1 MLITSSDVISLII
14 SWQRVGCDPFEFIS
28 KELFEEFEYYE
39 LRQFDWQSDFIKWDS
54 VKGYGT
60 NYKNRIDKKVK
71 NKNERYKY
79 YKVYEKDIPP
89 VILNDEGY
97 PLDGYHRLAKFK
109 KDKLSFK
116 GYVGIRS

>member
-1 MLITSSDVISLII
+1 MLITSSYVISLII
-14 SWQRVGCDPFEFIS
+14 SWQRVGCDPFEFIG

-54 VKGYGT
+54 VEGYGT

-89 VILNDEGY
+89 IILDDEGY